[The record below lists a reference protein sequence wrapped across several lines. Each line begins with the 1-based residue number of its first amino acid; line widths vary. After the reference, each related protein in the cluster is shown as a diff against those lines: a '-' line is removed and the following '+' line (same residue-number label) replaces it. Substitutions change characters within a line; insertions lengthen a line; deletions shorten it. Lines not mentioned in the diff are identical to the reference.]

1 MCLGFEGCEGCFLC
15 VPEKQGAAMTLLA
28 WIFRLGCFALPWIYM
43 PKWPA
48 IAMTLLTL
56 LANLAAAAAWTERVQ
71 RMAGFR
77 G

>member
-1 MCLGFEGCEGCFLC
+1 
-15 VPEKQGAAMTLLA
+15 MTLLA
-28 WIFRLGCFALPWIYM
+28 WIFRAGCFALPWFYM

-56 LANLAAAAAWTERVQ
+56 LANLSAAAAWTDRVQ